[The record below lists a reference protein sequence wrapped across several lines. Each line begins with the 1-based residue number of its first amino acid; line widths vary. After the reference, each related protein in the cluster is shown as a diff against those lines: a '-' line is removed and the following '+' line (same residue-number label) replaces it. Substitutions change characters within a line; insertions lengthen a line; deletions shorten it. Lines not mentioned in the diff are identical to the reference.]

1 METILIAGILIFLL
15 SSVFFLLTYRR
26 AFNTAA
32 LVSLVTIASY
42 IVMLEGTFATVSADG
57 EAVLYTRWLFYAL
70 SCSLLMYEIGRSL
83 KFSKEEIAT
92 IIYLINIVMIT
103 GALSA
108 VFTEGYM
115 LAMFAVSTI
124 AYAVLVYK
132 LFKAKSKNRNF
143 VLRYIA
149 FGWTI
154 FPIVFIVAPEGYGLI
169 TAAAAAGAYLLLDI
183 LTKIVFY
190 IDGDGSK
197 SIKV

>member
-15 SSVFFLLTYRR
+15 SSVYFLLTYRR

-115 LAMFAVSTI
+115 LAMFVVSTI

>member
-115 LAMFAVSTI
+115 LAMFVVSTI